1 MSFLTIYKASAGS
14 GKTFTLAAKYTA
26 FLLSGEEGSHA
37 HLLAVTFTNKATG
50 EMKERILEKLYS
62 IAHGND
68 PEDGFLKEVQK
79 HLDAK
84 AKALSPTLLRK
95 RAQERLSGLVHDYD
109 HFCVQTIDAFFQSLL
124 SNLAHELGLAA
135 NFRVQ
140 INDAEVFSRAV
151 DNIMSRISAADIKD
165 AGDLQLRR
173 WVTDFIREQ
182 LDNDRSWKI
191 TDGLKNFA
199 HQLFSDAYVD
209 NEKALESKLNDAE
222 LMNNYKAL
230 LSKQIAAEREQLKQ
244 VAEQVHAEML
254 RLGGSD
260 DMTTAYDELFGKRGH
275 SWYWGYVS
283 KSLEGACDKEA
294 SATIQ
299 KTIDSGSEEGRLL
312 GRLEETR
319 AAAEVLINSLE
330 LARSNINKLR
340 LLGEIAK
347 ETKAI
352 NEEEN
357 HFMLAKTPV
366 LFDQLIGQS
375 DAPFAMERAGNRFEH
390 IMIDE
395 FQDTSTRQWRNFE
408 RLLINNTAQGQE
420 CLLVGDV
427 KQGIYRW
434 RGGDWNKLNELSLAH
449 KETTHSLDRNFRS
462 ADTIVDFNNAVF
474 TTAPSML
481 GAPWPDDA
489 RQEKNNKPGG
499 YVRLSFNVEDLYED
513 VAQQIRELQEVQGIG
528 LNDMA
533 ILLRRNTDANEMIE
547 YFRQY
552 HPDIVM
558 VSSEAFFLKSSRA
571 VQKLIAALRYLR
583 DVGRPERQKDA
594 ISEAYLSMEGDLPEE
609 FVNRKVELMRKPL
622 YELCETLIELFHL
635 GSSADE
641 VPFVFYFLDQVLEY
655 LDENPSNLRDFI
667 RYWDDSLSRKSI
679 PGGEMKGIRILS
691 IHKSKGLAFHTV
703 LMPFCNWVMEE
714 DRSGNILWCTSDKP
728 PFNLLPALPISQ
740 QKKMERSE
748 FDKEYVADHQAQL
761 IENLNLLYVAF
772 TRAKQ
777 NLLVWGKAA
786 SKGRKMSANL
796 LLDVVDTISTSNLP
810 YTQLQDERTPGNG
823 EAPVTYTF
831 GQMPLQDRA
840 EQQKEEIPTPF
851 TYDPEEEEVS
861 FGHTNLG
868 LKFRQSSRARDFIL
882 NENKGENDVLRYD
895 DEDENENEGGGLSQ
909 ASTAG
914 PATRQS
920 QVAKSNFM
928 TEGTLLHDVFSRIR
942 TINDIDSALLSVQ
955 QEGLV
960 DADWVE
966 RHRALV
972 TARVTSPKTREWFSS
987 RWQVFNEQAI
997 ICPHPT
1003 RPILT
1008 TRRPDRVI
1016 TDGERT
1022 IVIDFKF
1029 ARHDA
1034 DHVLQ
1039 VENYCRLLREM
1050 GYPQVEGYL
1059 WYVYGNEVVEIG
1071 N

>member
-1 MSFLTIYKASAGS
+1 MSSLTIYKASAGS

-26 FLLSGEEGSHA
+26 FLLSGDDKAHA
-37 HLLAVTFTNKATG
+37 RLLAVTFTNKATG

-62 IAHGND
+62 IAYGSD
-68 PEDGFLKEVQK
+68 PDDGFLKEVQK
-79 HLDAK
+79 HLDPDTR
-84 AKALSPTLLRK
+84 ALGLTLLRE
-95 RAQERLSGLVHDYD
+95 RAKERLSGLVHDYD
-109 HFCVQTIDAFFQSLL
+109 HFSVQTIDAFFQSLL

-135 NFRVQ
+135 NFKVQ

-151 DNIMSRISAADIKD
+151 DNIMSRISAPELKDPADV
-165 AGDLQLRR
+165 QLRN
-173 WVTDFIREQ
+173 WVTEFIRER
-182 LDNDRSWKI
+182 LEGNHSWKI
-191 TDGLKNFA
+191 AEGLKSFA

-209 NEKALESKLNDAE
+209 NEAALESKLNDAE
-222 LMNNYKAL
+222 LMNSYKAL
-230 LSKQIAAEREQLKQ
+230 LSKLIATEKDKLKQ
-244 VAEQVHAEML
+244 VAQQAHADL
-254 RLGGSD
+254 LQLGGSD
-260 DMTTAYDELFGKRGH
+260 DIEAAYRGVFGGNGYR
-275 SWYWGYVS
+275 WYWPYVNAA
-283 KSLEGACDKEA
+283 L
-294 SATIQ
+294 
-299 KTIDSGSEEGRLL
+299 SGSASKAPSNTLQNAINNRTDGGILL
-312 GRLEETR
+312 GRIEDVREP
-319 AAAEVLINSLE
+319 AEVLINSLE

-366 LFDQLIGQS
+366 LFDQLIGTD

-408 RLLINNTAQGQE
+408 RLLINNTAQGKE

-434 RGGDWNKLNELSLAH
+434 RGGDWNKLNELSELH
-449 KETTHSLDRNFRS
+449 KDTTHSLDRNFRS
-462 ADTIVDFNNAVF
+462 ADTIVEFNNAVF
-474 TTAPSML
+474 TTAPSLL

-489 RQEKNNKPGG
+489 RQEKCDKPGG
-499 YVRLSFNVEDLYED
+499 YVRLCFNAENLYED
-513 VAQQIRELQEVQGIG
+513 VAQQIRELMQVQGIA
-528 LNDMA
+528 LSDMA

-547 YFRQY
+547 YFRQH
-552 HPDIVM
+552 HPDILM

-571 VQKLIAALRYLR
+571 VQKLVAALRYLR
-583 DVGRPERQKDA
+583 DVGSEEKYRDR
-594 ISEAYLSMEGDLPEE
+594 ISETYLRMEGDLPEGFE
-609 FVNRKVELMRKPL
+609 ARKVELMRKPL
-622 YELCETLIELFHL
+622 YELCETLIDMFQL
-635 GSSADE
+635 GSSTDE

-655 LDENPSNLRDFI
+655 LDEHPSNLRDFL
-667 RYWDDSLSRKSI
+667 RYWDESLSRKSI
-679 PGGEMKGIRILS
+679 PGGEVPGIRILS

-703 LMPFCNWVMEE
+703 LMPFCNWTMEE
-714 DRSGNILWCTSDKP
+714 DRSSNILWCTSGKS

-740 QKKMERSE
+740 KKEMGRSL
-748 FDKEYVADHQAQL
+748 FANEYIADHQAQL

-777 NLLVWGKAA
+777 NLLVWGNAKAT
-786 SKGRKMSANL
+786 GGQQSADL
-796 LLDVVDTISTSNLP
+796 LLGVVKTIPTDRIHYSLREES
-810 YTQLQDERTPGNG
+810 RTPTAPD
-823 EAPVTYTF
+823 APVVYTY
-831 GQMPLQDRA
+831 GEMPLQKRA
-840 EQQKEEIPTPF
+840 RQH
-851 TYDPEEEEVS
+851 EEEAPNPFVYKSEEEDVS
-861 FGHTNLG
+861 FGPANLG
-868 LKFRQSSRARDFIL
+868 LKFRQSSRVRSFLSNVGNSA
-882 NENKGENDVLRYD
+882 D
-895 DEDENENEGGGLSQ
+895 DSESQ
-909 ASTAG
+909 AG
-914 PATRQS
+914 L
-920 QVAKSNFM
+920 FM
-928 TEGTLLHDVFSRIR
+928 AEGTLLHDVFSRIR
-942 TINDIDSALLSVQ
+942 TVNDIDAALLSVQ

-972 TARVTSPKTREWFSS
+972 TARVTSPRTREWFSG

-1050 GYPQVEGYL
+1050 GYPGVEGYL
-1059 WYVYGNEVVEIG
+1059 WYVYANEVVEIG